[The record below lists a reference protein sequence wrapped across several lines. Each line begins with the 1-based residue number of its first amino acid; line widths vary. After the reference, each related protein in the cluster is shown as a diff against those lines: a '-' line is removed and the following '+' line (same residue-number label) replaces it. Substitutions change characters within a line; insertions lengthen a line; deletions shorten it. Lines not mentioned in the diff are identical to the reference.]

1 VTDFMH
7 PIVLVQPPARGRIS
21 GGFLYNSRLAESTLW
36 ELCDLPARELP
47 SLPGRAA
54 QRRLL
59 LMDSIWL
66 TRPHAPSFLALASH
80 GYAIGLMLHSFPSMI
95 EATENGRAPLGEPTS
110 FEREVIEQLDVV
122 VVPGRHYRDLLAG
135 SRTPIVIVEPGIDD
149 AWRAEPR
156 RRSGPCRLV
165 SVGAVTPRKG
175 FLDVA
180 EALDRLARSDFHW
193 TVAGSLEVDAG
204 YAARVSERTLRLPVT
219 LCGQL
224 PPESVRHIV
233 QHADVF
239 LMPSYDENQ
248 PLVLLEAMASSV
260 PALAYAAGATRH
272 MLEHETEGFVI
283 GIGDKAAL
291 AERLAQLLDDEDL
304 RYRLALSCWQRQR
317 SIRSWAA
324 AALVARMELEH
335 IIGESLEP
343 G

>member
-1 VTDFMH
+1 MH
-7 PIVLVQPPARGRIS
+7 PIVLVQPPAHGRIS
-21 GGFLYNSRLAESTLW
+21 GGFLYNSRLAEGALW
-36 ELCDLPARELP
+36 ELCNLPAEQLP
-47 SLPGRAA
+47 NLPGRAA
-54 QRRLL
+54 QRRLV

-66 TRPHAPSFLALASH
+66 TRTHAPDFLALSSNGH
-80 GYAIGLMLHSFPSMI
+80 AIGLMLHSFPSMI
-95 EATENGRAPLGEPTS
+95 DATENGRTPLSEPTP

-135 SRTPIVIVEPGIDD
+135 SRTPIVVVEPGIDE

-180 EALDRLARSDFHW
+180 EALAHLGRSDFTW
-193 TVAGSLEVDAG
+193 TVAGSLVVDPE
-204 YAARVSERTLRLPVT
+204 YAARVSERTRQLPVT

-224 PPESVRHIV
+224 TPESVRHLV
-233 QHADVF
+233 QHADLL

-248 PLVLLEAMASSV
+248 PLVLLEAMAASV

-272 MLEHETEGFVI
+272 MLEDETEGFVI

-291 AERLAQLLDDEDL
+291 TERLAQLLDDEGL
-304 RYRLALSCWQRQR
+304 RYRLAHSCWQRQR
-317 SIRSWAA
+317 SIQSWSA
-324 AALVARMELEH
+324 AALAARVELAR
-335 IIGESLEP
+335 IIGERLEP
-343 G
+343 S